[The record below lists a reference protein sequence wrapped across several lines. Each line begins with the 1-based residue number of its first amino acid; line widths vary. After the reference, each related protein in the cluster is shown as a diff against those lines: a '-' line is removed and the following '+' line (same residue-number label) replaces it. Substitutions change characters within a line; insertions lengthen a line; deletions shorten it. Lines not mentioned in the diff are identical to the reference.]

1 MATSVT
7 DVPGARVPEAL
18 KARVIERLRAIRIA
32 GRELSHTREANL
44 AAIDKLLAGN
54 PFYTLGIKRVDQAI
68 AEGRYD
74 RQQVLARVA
83 AWTRCSSDL
92 GLVTGPNY
100 ISPEACFEGLVAGA
114 QAMRRVIK
122 RRGTVVFGAGHS
134 GSMISAYNQL
144 AGYFLGQGC
153 RVPTAGV
160 GAEVQKD
167 WYLDFVG
174 HVAVVSDTCGIHHTH
189 MTGAMAAFLDALKE
203 PVDLAIAD
211 HGFGGECLNRGIMTV
226 AAMDTNDP
234 GFALAHDLGLDFVLV
249 PMNDNLPNAVMKEL
263 ADLYIA
269 LIEQIDWRD

>member
-1 MATSVT
+1 MTTSVT
-7 DVPGARVPEAL
+7 DVPGARVPAEL
-18 KARVIERLRAIRIA
+18 KERIIERLVALKIA
-32 GRELSHTREANL
+32 GRELAHTREANL

-54 PFYTLGIKRVDQAI
+54 AFYTLGIQRV
-68 AEGRYD
+68 AEAVAAGRYD

-92 GLVTGPNY
+92 GVTTGPNY

-114 QAMRRVIK
+114 QAMRRVLLK
-122 RRGTVVFGAGHS
+122 RGTVVFGAGHS

-144 AGYFLGQGC
+144 AGYFLAHGC
-153 RVPTAGV
+153 KVPIAGV

-174 HVAVVSDTCGIHHTH
+174 HVAVVTDTCGLHHTH
-189 MTGAMAAFLDALKE
+189 MTGAMAAFLDAVEE

-211 HGFGGECLNRGIMTV
+211 HGFGGEALNRGIMTI

-234 GFALAHDLGLDFVLV
+234 GFAIAQDLGMPFVLV
-249 PMNDNLPNAVMKEL
+249 PMNDNLPNAVMREL
-263 ADLYIA
+263 ADLYVA
-269 LIEQIDWRD
+269 LIEEIDWRD